1 MVVLKLALQRVRNV
15 RLLSPRIFALAN
27 SQFSTAAE
35 QSWRNG
41 NSLRVPNLVGGS
53 FADSESSESIDV
65 LNPATQEA
73 FPSWQNTPITARQ
86 CVMFKL
92 QDLIRK
98 NMDKLALNITTEQGK
113 TLKDAQG
120 DVFRG
125 LEVVEHAC
133 GMATLQMGEYVSN
146 MSSGIL

>member
-1 MVVLKLALQRVRNV
+1 MVVLKLALQRVGNV

-65 LNPATQEA
+65 LNPATRGSFASTVNYKRGVQICSICCKTGLSIVAEHTNK
-73 FPSWQNTPITARQ
+73 WQR
-86 CVMFKL
+86 VMFKL

-98 NMDKLALNITTEQGK
+98 NMDKLALNITTEKGK
-113 TLKDAQG
+113 TLKYAQG

-125 LEVVEHAC
+125 LR
-133 GMATLQMGEYVSN
+133 
-146 MSSGIL
+146 